1 MEAPIRFPVEGT
13 GGFRAVL
20 RHTAFRNIWFAQ
32 LAAQLADK
40 FLLFSLIILAYNI
53 SGGSTPVA
61 VTLLAYTVPAVLFA
75 PPAGVIADR
84 LDRKLI
90 MMWCNFGRA
99 VAVALIPLF
108 ALIPGMSTDY
118 AHLLLITL
126 VFSAVGQL
134 FGPAEAAVIP
144 TILPRSALITAN
156 SMALLTM
163 VLTLVVGG
171 ALAPVLS
178 RIDLY
183 APYWFAVV
191 LLVVAGTLIF
201 ASDIPHLELRT
212 DSPVEEGRSRFHM
225 MMVDF
230 REGIDA
236 LRASRGLLLAFGQV
250 SIAVLVLF
258 MLFTLAP
265 AYVSKVIG
273 IAARDTYVILG
284 PATAGAILS
293 AVLLGQFLRNLER
306 TRVLAGS
313 LAANGIT
320 MLALAAVPEAMAR
333 FPDLQVHNRI
343 TAATFSF
350 LLGVEFGAIMIP
362 AITYLMESTS
372 DAIRGRIFALLY
384 MVINGVTAV
393 PVLIAAALSD
403 TIGTAHVIGG
413 LGGLLLAGGIAIIV
427 STRTMSLRPRAL
439 GAPTGDVEDG
449 RDEDDDHEAADA
461 DRPDDGL

>member
-1 MEAPIRFPVEGT
+1 VEAPIRFPVEGT

-20 RHTAFRNIWFAQ
+20 KHTAFRNIWFAQ

-40 FLLFSLIILAYNI
+40 FLLFSLIILAYHI

-84 LDRKLI
+84 VDRKQI

-99 VAVALIPLF
+99 VAVALIPIV
-108 ALIPGMSTDY
+108 AIIPGMANDF
-118 AHLLLITL
+118 AHLLVITL
-126 VFSAVGQL
+126 IFSAVGQL

-171 ALAPVLS
+171 ALAPILS

-191 LLVVAGTLIF
+191 LLVIAGTLIF
-201 ASDIPHLELRT
+201 ASDIPRLERKT
-212 DSPVEEGRSRFHM
+212 VSPVEESRSRFRS
-225 MMVDF
+225 MVVDLK
-230 REGIDA
+230 EGIDA

-273 IAARDTYVILG
+273 IAAQDTYVILG

-293 AVLLGQFLRNLER
+293 AVLLGQFLRQIER
-306 TRVLAGS
+306 TKLLAGS
-313 LAANGIT
+313 LVANGLT
-320 MLALAAVPEAMAR
+320 MLALAAVPQAMTQ
-333 FPDLQVHNRI
+333 FPDLQAHNRI
-343 TAATFSF
+343 TAAAFSF

-362 AITYLMESTS
+362 AVTYLMESTS
-372 DAIRGRIFALLY
+372 DEIRGRIFALLY
-384 MVINGVTAV
+384 MVINGVTAL
-393 PVLIAAALSD
+393 PVLIAAGLSD
-403 TIGTAHVIGG
+403 TIGIAHVIGG
-413 LGGLLLAGGIAIIV
+413 LGVLLLAGGVAIIV
-427 STRTMSLRPRAL
+427 TSRRGAGRRTESTP
-439 GAPTGDVEDG
+439 
-449 RDEDDDHEAADA
+449 
-461 DRPDDGL
+461 

>member
-1 MEAPIRFPVEGT
+1 MEEPIRFPLEGT
-13 GGFRAVL
+13 GGFRSVL

-40 FLLFSLIILAYNI
+40 FLLFSLIILAYKI

-61 VTLLAYTVPAVLFA
+61 ITLLTYTVPAVLFA

-84 LDRKLI
+84 MDRKQI

-99 VAVALIPLF
+99 AVVALIPLA
-108 ALIPGMSTDY
+108 ALVPGLKGDFL
-118 AHLLLITL
+118 HLLVITL
-126 VFSAVGQL
+126 IFSAVGQL

-171 ALAPVLS
+171 ALAPVVS
-178 RIDLY
+178 RFDLY
-183 APYWFAVV
+183 APYWVAVV
-191 LLVVAGTLIF
+191 LLVIGGTLIF
-201 ASDIPHLELRT
+201 ASDIPHLQLTTEP
-212 DSPVEEGRSRFHM
+212 PVAGSRSRFHRM
-225 MMVDF
+225 LIDLK
-230 REGIDA
+230 EGIDA

-258 MLFTLAP
+258 MLFALAP

-273 IAARDTYVILG
+273 IAAQDTYVILG

-293 AVLLGQFLRNLER
+293 AVLLGQFLRNLDR
-306 TRVLAGS
+306 SRLLAGS
-313 LAANGIT
+313 LVANGLT
-320 MLALAAVPEAMAR
+320 MLAMAAVPQAMTQ

-343 TAATFSF
+343 TAAAFSF

-372 DAIRGRIFALLY
+372 DEIRGRIFALLY
-384 MVINGVTAV
+384 MVINGVTAL
-393 PVLIAAALSD
+393 PVLVAAALSD
-403 TIGTAHVIGG
+403 TIGIAHVIGG
-413 LGGLLLAGGIAIIV
+413 LGVLLVGGGVAIIAAG
-427 STRTMSLRPRAL
+427 RRAAEPRP
-439 GAPTGDVEDG
+439 G
-449 RDEDDDHEAADA
+449 
-461 DRPDDGL
+461 

>member
-1 MEAPIRFPVEGT
+1 VEEPIRFPLEAPGA

-40 FLLFSLIILAYNI
+40 FLLFSLIILAYKI

-61 VTLLAYTVPAVLFA
+61 ITLLTYTVPAVLFA

-84 LDRKLI
+84 MDRKQI

-99 VAVALIPLF
+99 AVVALIPIA
-108 ALIPGMSTDY
+108 ALVPGLKSDF

-126 VFSAVGQL
+126 IFSAVGQL

-171 ALAPVLS
+171 ALAPVVS

-183 APYWFAVV
+183 APYWCAVV

-201 ASDIPHLELRT
+201 ASDIPHLQRT
-212 DSPVEEGRSRFHM
+212 TESPVADSRNRFQSMLVDLKEG
-225 MMVDF
+225 V
-230 REGIDA
+230 DA
-236 LRASRGLLLAFGQV
+236 LRASRGLMLAFGQV

-258 MLFTLAP
+258 MLFALAP

-273 IAARDTYVILG
+273 IAAQDTYVILA
-284 PATAGAILS
+284 PATGGAILS
-293 AVLLGQFLRNLER
+293 AVLLGQFVRNIDR
-306 TRVLAGS
+306 TRLLAGS
-313 LAANGIT
+313 LVANGVT
-320 MLALAAVPEAMAR
+320 MLLLAAVPEAMAQ
-333 FPDLQVHNRI
+333 FPSLAVHNRI
-343 TAATFSF
+343 TAAAFSF

-362 AITYLMESTS
+362 AITFLMESTS
-372 DAIRGRIFALLY
+372 DEIRGRIFALLY

-393 PVLIAAALSD
+393 PVLVAAALSD

-413 LGGLLLAGGIAIIV
+413 LGALLVGGGVAIIV
-427 STRTMSLRPRAL
+427 ATRPPKPS
-439 GAPTGDVEDG
+439 GAQPHTG
-449 RDEDDDHEAADA
+449 
-461 DRPDDGL
+461 